1 MQDNCYKEA
10 IHYYKPI
17 VKKVGDDILS
27 VTAIVLTNLCV
38 SYIMTSQN
46 PDKQELHLC
55 IVNLVIYCAKQ
66 NFEFGISRIIR
77 SLEPSG
83 KKLEVDTWFY
93 AKRCFLALVDSLAKQ
108 MMVLKDATYTGIDD
122 FLDAADSQG
131 KTVYTSVESPGE
143 GQNSNTV
150 SREARLLK
158 RMFLKIR
165 E

>member
-1 MQDNCYKEA
+1 MRKIEKEEERA
-10 IHYYKPI
+10 HYEAWNASWRWRP
-17 VKKVGDDILS
+17 
-27 VTAIVLTNLCV
+27 
-38 SYIMTSQN
+38 
-46 PDKQELHLC
+46 QELHVC
-55 IVNLVIYCAKQ
+55 IVNLVIGTLYCAKQ

-77 SLEPSG
+77 SLEPYG
-83 KKLEVDTWFY
+83 KKLEADTWFY

-108 MMVLKDATYTGIDD
+108 MIVLKDATYADIDD